1 VREAARA
8 ASKDDQSINRMGA
21 PMFNFQSCA
30 AAGLAFFVA
39 FGGAQAD
46 TIDKLRV
53 SKTLHLGY
61 RTNSIPFSYVEGS
74 EPVGYA
80 ADVCRHFA
88 AALTRELK
96 LPLQITWLPIGP
108 NERTSA
114 LVDGLID
121 IDCAD
126 SVVTNQSLKD
136 LSFTI
141 PIFIAATRLLV
152 PGPIETTDLGRFRGK
167 KVVTTSQSGNEAMLR
182 HVLGQ
187 TGVSAEVVVTRTS
200 KAALE
205 ALKKG
210 QAQALFADDA
220 TLFAIRLNSASAG
233 YSVLPKV
240 YSMRP
245 KAIAFRKDEPRL
257 GSILSREM
265 RALITSGALAR
276 SHDQWLNSALPGSG
290 VNLGVPVGYLLR
302 ETWKNPS
309 NSFVDHAYGHFPD

>member
-1 VREAARA
+1 
-8 ASKDDQSINRMGA
+8 
-21 PMFNFQSCA
+21 MFNFRSCL
-30 AAGLAFFVA
+30 AAGLAFLA
-39 FGGAQAD
+39 GLGGVQAD
-46 TIDKLRV
+46 TIDKLKV
-53 SKTLHLGY
+53 GKTLHLGY
-61 RTNSIPFSYVEGS
+61 RTSSIPFSYVEGS

-80 ADVCRHFA
+80 VDVCKHFA
-88 AALTRELK
+88 AVLARELK

-141 PIFIAATRLLV
+141 PIFVAATRLLV
-152 PGPIETTDLGRFRGK
+152 PGPVESTDLGRFSGK
-167 KVVTTSQSGNEAMLR
+167 RVVTTSQSGNEAMLR

-187 TGVSAEVVVTRTS
+187 TGVSAEVVVARTS
-200 KAALE
+200 KSALDV
-205 ALKKG
+205 LKKG

-233 YSVLPKV
+233 YSVVPKV

-257 GSILSREM
+257 QSIVSREM
-265 RALITSGALAR
+265 RVLITSGTLAR
-276 SHDQWLNSALPGSG
+276 WHDQWLNSALPGSG
-290 VNLGVPVGYLLR
+290 INLAVPVSYLLR

-309 NSFVDHAYGHFPD
+309 DSFVDHAYGHFPD